1 MVIMDNVTYEDTL
14 LDIETAE
21 RTDFMTAR
29 WYAILCTQRSGVSVP
44 ILHKCW
50 GAQRDMGDIYAMNAT
65 WALCSGRRF
74 SELCNMSPDQRLALE
89 FRFLTYLD
97 DEDYMYHIYDYKL
110 GFEWVLRQEQ
120 IRNPRFNIVTWLER
134 QIAACYREEYEYLD
148 LDYMGVSSLFESE
161 EAEGAYTDSDTFYV
175 DGESDDLSDNESIA
189 GSNINCTTLQ
199 QMLKQQE
206 SDVEFVNEQHMILFA
221 AQPAANKPSVLP
233 VLQRNAAVTK
243 DPSRIVPNPVTVVVN
258 IDGSP
263 ARALID
269 TGSLCDFMS
278 STLADQLR
286 LKREEL
292 KTALVVQLA
301 VLGSRSKVN
310 YKVNA
315 QFEYQGINERRAF
328 DIINLSSYDLIL
340 GTPFLFQHKV
350 MIGLNDTRI
359 IIGSNIAMP
368 IRGASVTSLSSRTA
382 QLRAE
387 NLEGARK
394 YLITL
399 AKPLCKTAAE
409 TGLPPMRA
417 INHRIELLDENKVYP
432 WRPARCPEA
441 FMAQWV
447 EKRNAY
453 IATDRWEMTN
463 TRNAVPMMY
472 IAKPGKDGEPAKLR
486 TVIDLHARNDN
497 MKKMASPLPDIDGI
511 MRRVASKKYR
521 SLLDLKDAYEQVRIE
536 PDDIWKTAFAMP
548 NGKMVSHVLQ
558 QGDANA
564 PATYQ
569 TLMNY
574 IFSPYIGKFLDVYL
588 DDIVIYSDSLEDHI
602 KHVMLVLQILTK
614 EQFYLSESKLNFLCN
629 KVKILGRVVDD
640 EGIQMDPH
648 KVDAL
653 IK

>member
-1 MVIMDNVTYEDTL
+1 M
-14 LDIETAE
+14 
-21 RTDFMTAR
+21 
-29 WYAILCTQRSGVSVP
+29 
-44 ILHKCW
+44 
-50 GAQRDMGDIYAMNAT
+50 
-65 WALCSGRRF
+65 
-74 SELCNMSPDQRLALE
+74 
-89 FRFLTYLD
+89 
-97 DEDYMYHIYDYKL
+97 
-110 GFEWVLRQEQ
+110 
-120 IRNPRFNIVTWLER
+120 
-134 QIAACYREEYEYLD
+134 
-148 LDYMGVSSLFESE
+148 
-161 EAEGAYTDSDTFYV
+161 
-175 DGESDDLSDNESIA
+175 
-189 GSNINCTTLQ
+189 
-199 QMLKQQE
+199 
-206 SDVEFVNEQHMILFA
+206 
-221 AQPAANKPSVLP
+221 
-233 VLQRNAAVTK
+233 
-243 DPSRIVPNPVTVVVN
+243 
-258 IDGSP
+258 
-263 ARALID
+263 
-269 TGSLCDFMS
+269 
-278 STLADQLR
+278 
-286 LKREEL
+286 
-292 KTALVVQLA
+292 A

-350 MIGLNDTRI
+350 MIGFNDTRI
-359 IIGSNIAMP
+359 IIGSNIAVP

-409 TGLPPMRA
+409 TGLPLMRA
-417 INHRIELLDENKVYP
+417 INHCIELLDENKVYP
-432 WRPARCPEA
+432 WWPARCPEA

-447 EKRNAY
+447 EKCNAY

-521 SLLDLKDAYEQVRIE
+521 SLLDLKDGYEQVRIE

-548 NGKMVSHVLQ
+548 NGNMVSHVLQ

-564 PATYQ
+564 LATYQ

-614 EQFYLSESKLNFLCN
+614 EQFYLSESKLNFC
-629 KVKILGRVVDD
+629 V
-640 EGIQMDPH
+640 
-648 KVDAL
+648 
-653 IK
+653 IKSRSSEEWSMMRASKWTHTRLMH